1 MFSPYDINDY
11 SILNPG
17 AHFVGDVASAHIGE
31 KYMYSGKISELI
43 FYNVGRLLK
52 ITISH
57 YVEILSVLALTIAQ
71 IFCGKT

>member
-1 MFSPYDINDY
+1 MFSPYDIND

-43 FYNVGRLLK
+43 FYHGDR
-52 ITISH
+52 S
-57 YVEILSVLALTIAQ
+57 LSVLALTIAQ
-71 IFCGKT
+71 IFCGNI